1 MNSYCLIITKETG
14 IYAQNFEQ
22 FVNSSLFKKIL
33 KSLNI
38 QTYNILYNGY
48 IIQLIF
54 NSNDSVNFLYAEL
67 GKLIPDSLFQTIMIF
82 QINLNNLK
90 CSVPNFEE
98 DLKILKTKDFIDYNE
113 HLIL

>member
-38 QTYNILYNGY
+38 QTYNI
-48 IIQLIF
+48 
-54 NSNDSVNFLYAEL
+54 
-67 GKLIPDSLFQTIMIF
+67 
-82 QINLNNLK
+82 
-90 CSVPNFEE
+90 
-98 DLKILKTKDFIDYNE
+98 
-113 HLIL
+113 

>member
-1 MNSYCLIITKETG
+1 M
-14 IYAQNFEQ
+14 
-22 FVNSSLFKKIL
+22 
-33 KSLNI
+33 
-38 QTYNILYNGY
+38 
-48 IIQLIF
+48 
-54 NSNDSVNFLYAEL
+54 YAEL